1 MRRFL
6 TLLTVLMLTGAFAF
20 AQNKTVTG
28 TITDNTGSPLSRV
41 SIQVPGSTIGA
52 TTDDQGMFT
61 ISVPSGT
68 SSLTISNVGFI
79 TQKLSIPAN
88 GRVAL
93 QLQSNPGSLEAVVI
107 TAQGLKSS
115 VKSQGVATTTIDA
128 QQLTNARPTNVA
140 SALSG
145 KVAGLQ
151 VSAVSSGVNPSYRLI
166 LRGMRSLKGDNNA
179 LVVLDNVIVPSA
191 ILGNLNPSDID
202 NITVLNGG
210 NAAALYGSE
219 GSNGALIITTKKGSS
234 DGKLQINV
242 SHTTMVEQVAN
253 MPKMQKEFGSGTNG
267 DIVTYTPFEN
277 QQYGPRFDGSIRE
290 VGLPIQSGSILKLPY
305 QWAGEKDG
313 KNGFWADGLSN
324 QTDVNFGNTYE
335 KGSIYVS
342 AQYLDATGTV
352 PGDKYNRASA
362 RINGVQKL
370 SPKLEMNYSTYY
382 AQNRYDQTSQTGS
395 IFDLVLNTPGQI
407 PLTKLSDW
415 RNDSFANPNGFY
427 NAYYNNPYFLAD
439 NYRSLT
445 RNDYFIG
452 SAALTYKPVKWADIT
467 YRMGFNTRN
476 NSGDGTAD
484 KFAFSDYT
492 KALPDQ
498 RGTYKVTD
506 ELGGY
511 STSAYYQTNIISDL
525 VGHVQQKFN
534 DFKVD
539 LTTAGNLTQIQSAS
553 SSGSVSGLVVPGLF
567 NIGNS
572 LNTASA
578 GNSKSLERSVS
589 LWGKLDVAY
598 KNYLFA
604 TVTGRNDWVSTLA
617 PENRSFFYPSAQISF
632 VPTDA
637 FEALGNINNL
647 DFFKIRGGWSQVGKV
662 NIGPYSLNPVFG
674 QSSGFPFAGQGGFTI
689 GSQIVASG
697 LKPELT
703 QGYEAGF
710 DVSAFKSRV
719 RGAFTYY
726 STTTNNQTL
735 STGISNT
742 TGFTSYLLN
751 VGETSSKGIEA
762 ALTLT
767 PIRTDN
773 WFVSIGANYAFY
785 DNKVEAISP
794 DIDRLALATY
804 GGTTGSYGIAGQQF
818 PVIMGT
824 THKRDSLGRIIV
836 DPITGYPSATQQI
849 SILGRA
855 GAKDELGLNLEVTFK
870 GLTLAATAAYRGG
883 AVIYNRLGTTFD
895 FSGAGINTVAYDRD
909 RFVIP
914 NSVIPDPSKPG
925 SYIPNTN
932 VTIREGGSSY
942 WPQGTNRTGIDEN
955 YVTSADFWK
964 LREVSLT
971 YDLPAKWFSN
981 GKAGIRGA
989 TISAQGRNLLIL
1001 LPKTNVYTD
1010 PEYSTTGSSSN
1021 AIGLTDLGQTP
1032 PSRYFGGTITLKF

>member
-28 TITDNTGSPLSRV
+28 TITDNSGSPLARV
-41 SIQVPGSTIGA
+41 SVQVPGSTIGA
-52 TTDDQGMFT
+52 TTNDEGMFS

-68 SSLTISNVGFI
+68 SSLSISNVGYI
-79 TQKLSIPAN
+79 TQKISIPAN
-88 GRVAL
+88 GRIAL
-93 QLQSNPGSLEAVVI
+93 QLQSNPGSLEAVVV

-179 LVVLDNVIVPSA
+179 LVVLDNVIVPSS
-191 ILGNLNPSDID
+191 ILGNLNPADID

-210 NAAALYGSE
+210 NAAALYGSD
-219 GSNGALIITTKKGSS
+219 GSNGALIITTKKGST

-242 SHTTMVEQVAN
+242 SHTTTVEQVAHL
-253 MPKMQKEFGSGTNG
+253 PGIQQTFGSGSSN
-267 DIVTYTPFEN
+267 DVKIYLPYEN
-277 QQYGPRFDGSIRE
+277 QQYGDRFDGSIRE
-290 VGLPIQSGSILKLPY
+290 VGLPIESGSILKLPY
-305 QWAGEKDG
+305 QWAGKDG
-313 KNGFWADGLSN
+313 KQGFWADGLAN
-324 QTDVNFGNTYE
+324 QTDVNFGNTYQN
-335 KGSIYVS
+335 GSIYVS

-370 SPKLEMNYSTYY
+370 SPKLDMNYSTYY

-395 IFDLVLNTPGQI
+395 IFDLILNTPGQI
-407 PLTKLSDW
+407 PITKLSDW

-452 SAALTYKPVKWADIT
+452 SLALTYKPVKWADIT

-476 NSGDGTAD
+476 NTGNGTAD

-492 KALPDQ
+492 KSLPEQ
-498 RGTYKVTD
+498 TGTYKITN
-506 ELGGY
+506 ELGGF
-511 STSAYYQTNIISDL
+511 STSAYYETNIISDL
-525 VGHVQQKFN
+525 VAHGQKKFN
-534 DFKVD
+534 DLKVD
-539 LTTAGNLTQIQSAS
+539 LTVAGNLNQGQSAS
-553 SSGSVSGLVVPGLF
+553 SSASVSGLVVPGLF
-567 NIGNS
+567 NISNS
-572 LNTASA
+572 LNTPSA
-578 GNSKSLERSVS
+578 GNGKSLTRSLS
-589 LWGKLDVAY
+589 LWGKLDLAY

-637 FEALGNINNL
+637 FEALGNINHL

-662 NIGPYSLNPVFG
+662 NIGPYSLKPVFG
-674 QSSGFPFAGQGGFTI
+674 QSSGYPYAGQGGFTI

-710 DVSAFKSRV
+710 DVSAFKSRI

-726 STTTNNQTL
+726 STTTNDQTL

-751 VGETSSKGIEA
+751 VGKTSSKGIEA
-762 ALTLT
+762 ALTVT

-773 WFVSIGANYAFY
+773 WFVSLGVNYAFY
-785 DNKVEAISP
+785 DNKVEQISG
-794 DIDRLALATY
+794 DIDKLALATY
-804 GGTTGSYGIAGQQF
+804 GSTTGSYGIAGQQF
-818 PVIMGT
+818 PVILGT
-824 THKRDSLGRIIV
+824 THVRDSLGRIIV
-836 DPITGYPSATQQI
+836 DPITGYPSPTQGI

-855 GAKDELGLNLEVTFK
+855 GAKDELGFNLEATYK
-870 GLTLAATAAYRGG
+870 GLTLAATASYRGG

-895 FSGAGINTVAYDRD
+895 FSGAGINTVAFDRD

-914 NSVIPDPSKPG
+914 NSVIPDPNKPG

-932 VTIREGGSSY
+932 ITVRDGGPAY
-942 WPQGTNRTGIDEN
+942 WTLANRTGIDEN

-971 YDLPAKWFSN
+971 YDLPSKWFSN
-981 GKAGIRGA
+981 GKAGIKGA
-989 TISAQGRNLLIL
+989 TISAQGRNLIIL

-1032 PSRYFGGTITLKF
+1032 PSRYIGGTITLKF